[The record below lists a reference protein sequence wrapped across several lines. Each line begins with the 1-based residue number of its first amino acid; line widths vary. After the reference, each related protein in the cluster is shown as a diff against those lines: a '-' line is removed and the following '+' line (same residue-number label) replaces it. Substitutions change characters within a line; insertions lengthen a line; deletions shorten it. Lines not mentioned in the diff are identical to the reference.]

1 MIHNTTQVQE
11 LVSEAIGGKVYLG
24 YPQGRIQKDTPFG
37 VLSLISSSPVMSDRM
52 NEDIASRVTYTLRIF
67 SNSQRGLMSL
77 VDSVSDLLG
86 RYKIL
91 TLGMSPA
98 YSDPTYGPY
107 RILTLEVIL
116 DRRGNTFKG

>member
-11 LVSEAIGGKVYLG
+11 LVSEAIDGKVYLG
-24 YPQGRIQKDTPFG
+24 YPQGKIQKDTPFG
-37 VLSLISSSPVMSDRM
+37 VLSLVSSIPVMSDRM

-86 RYKIL
+86 RRRII

>member
-11 LVSEAIGGKVYLG
+11 LVSEAIGGKVNLG

-37 VLSLISSSPVMSDRM
+37 VLSLISSVPVMSDRM

-86 RYKIL
+86 RYRIT

>member
-11 LVSEAIGGKVYLG
+11 LASEAIGGKIYLSF
-24 YPQGRIQKDTPFG
+24 PQRKVQRDTPFG
-37 VLSLISSSPVMSDRM
+37 VLSLTSSAPITSDRL
-52 NEDIASRVTYTLRIF
+52 NGDVIARVTYTMRIF
-67 SNSQRGLMSL
+67 SGSQRGLTDL
-77 VDSVSDLLG
+77 VDSISDLLG
-86 RYKIL
+86 RYKIAI
-91 TLGMSPA
+91 LGMSPA